1 MLGQLLFFI
10 NDIGHSTETV
20 TKLFADDTSKSKSD
34 IRAEIPTSD
43 LCDWAKLWKAKLNE
57 NKTELCNI
65 M

>member
-20 TKLFADDTSKSKSD
+20 TKLFADDTSKSNSD

-43 LCDWAKLWKAKLNE
+43 LCDWQNSGKPKLNE
-57 NKTELCNI
+57 NKDRTL
-65 M
+65 